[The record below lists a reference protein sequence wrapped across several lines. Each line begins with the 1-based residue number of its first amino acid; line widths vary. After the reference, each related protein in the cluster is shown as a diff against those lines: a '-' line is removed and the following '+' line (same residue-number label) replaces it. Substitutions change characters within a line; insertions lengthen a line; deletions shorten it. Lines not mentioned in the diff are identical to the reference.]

1 MGIPVRSPRLVPAAI
16 GGHAIVVGAGM
27 AGLAAAAALADSFE
41 RVTVLERDALRPD
54 SSPRPGVP
62 QGRQLHG
69 LLAGGLRAFGALFPG
84 FDRDLVR
91 AGAVRLRFGI
101 DDLLEIPGCGP
112 FPRHELGCEG
122 YALSRPLLEL
132 TARRR
137 LLRLPSVL
145 LRDRCRVL
153 EIVAADDGRIAG
165 VRCRAAA
172 GLEEVVP
179 ADLVVDA
186 SARGD
191 LSPGLLRATGW
202 PDLQT
207 TRIGIDITYMTA
219 SFAIAGGERDWKLA
233 ITYPDRQEDTRIAI
247 VVPIEGQ
254 RWMVAV
260 GERYGTIPPA
270 DEASFRECLRQLRTP
285 TIHDAIRSAP
295 MVGGVHRFALPEST
309 RGHYERLP
317 GLPDGLLPIG
327 DAICRFNP
335 IYGQGMSVAG
345 IEACMLKDLLRAR
358 RGERRPLAGLGQ
370 AYIEAVQP
378 VVDAA
383 WSMSAVPDLAH
394 PLARGERPADLEQQ
408 LQATMALFRLAT
420 RDLEAHRLMVEVR
433 HLLQPLSAL
442 RAPDLQRRLELET
455 AA

>member
-1 MGIPVRSPRLVPAAI
+1 
-16 GGHAIVVGAGM
+16 
-27 AGLAAAAALADSFE
+27 
-41 RVTVLERDALRPD
+41 
-54 SSPRPGVP
+54 
-62 QGRQLHG
+62 
-69 LLAGGLRAFGALFPG
+69 
-84 FDRDLVR
+84 
-91 AGAVRLRFGI
+91 
-101 DDLLEIPGCGP
+101 
-112 FPRHELGCEG
+112 
-122 YALSRPLLEL
+122 
-132 TARRR
+132 
-137 LLRLPSVL
+137 
-145 LRDRCRVL
+145 
-153 EIVAADDGRIAG
+153 
-165 VRCRAAA
+165 
-172 GLEEVVP
+172 
-179 ADLVVDA
+179 VVDA

-219 SFAIAGGERDWKLA
+219 TFPIAGGERDWKLA

-270 DEASFRECLRQLRTP
+270 DEASFRECLRQLRTS

-295 MVGGVHRFALPEST
+295 LVGGVHRFALPESS
-309 RGHYERLP
+309 RRHYERLP

-345 IEACMLKDLLRAR
+345 IEACILKDLLRAR
-358 RGERRPLAGLGQ
+358 RGGRRPLAGLGQ

-394 PLARGERPADLEQQ
+394 PLARGERPGDLEQQ

-420 RDLEAHRLMVEVR
+420 RDPEAHRLMVEVR
-433 HLLQPLSAL
+433 HMLQPLSAL
-442 RAPDLQRRLELET
+442 RAPGLQRRLELEI